1 MAFPAKFPSL
11 NAMEMTDEAR
21 QTLVRVLR
29 VAFPHENFPDGPYER
44 TADKIL
50 VEADA
55 ETWFRVALIQGLQ
68 SLDQLSDQSFCSL
81 DDDSALRVLR
91 RVEGTEFF
99 GFVRRTAVL
108 NLYDD
113 EEVWET
119 LGYEGPSSDQGG
131 YINRGFND
139 LDWLPEPRIIYPEGE
154 ELPELGAGA
163 QMGPQTVNA
172 KDESTNQPTAEQAD
186 MGEVK
191 K

>member
-1 MAFPAKFPSL
+1 MAFPAKYPSL

-44 TADKIL
+44 TAAGIL

-68 SLDQLSDQSFCSL
+68 SLDQLADGDFCSL

-113 EEVWET
+113 AEVWEA
-119 LGYEGPSSDQGG
+119 LGYEGPSFDQGG
-131 YINRGFND
+131 YIDRGFDD
-139 LDWLPEPRIIYPEGE
+139 LDWLPEPRILYLDDEDI
-154 ELPELGAGA
+154 PELGPGA
-163 QMGPQTVNA
+163 HAAPQTVNEA
-172 KDESTNQPTAEQAD
+172 DVSTNQPRAQRAD

>member
-11 NAMEMTDEAR
+11 NAMEMTDVAR

-29 VAFPHENFPDGPYER
+29 VAFPHENFPDSPYER

-68 SLDQLSDQSFCSL
+68 SLDQLSDKSFCSL
-81 DDDSALRVLR
+81 NDDEALRVLR

-99 GFVRRTAVL
+99 GFVRRTAAL
-108 NLYDD
+108 GLYDD
-113 EEVWET
+113 EEVWEI
-119 LGYEGPSSDQGG
+119 LGYQGPSFDLGG
-131 YINRGFND
+131 YVNRGFND
-139 LDWLPEPRIIYPEGE
+139 LDWLPEPRILYPEGE
-154 ELPELGAGA
+154 DLPELGPGA
-163 QMGPQTVNA
+163 HMGPQTVNVA
-172 KDESTNQPTAEQAD
+172 DESTNQPSAEQAD

-191 K
+191 R

>member
-68 SLDQLSDQSFCSL
+68 SLDQLSDKSFCSL
-81 DDDSALRVLR
+81 NDDEALRVLR

-99 GFVRRTAVL
+99 GFVRRTAAL
-108 NLYDD
+108 GLYDD
-113 EEVWET
+113 EEVWEI
-119 LGYEGPSSDQGG
+119 LGYQGPS
-131 YINRGFND
+131 
-139 LDWLPEPRIIYPEGE
+139 
-154 ELPELGAGA
+154 
-163 QMGPQTVNA
+163 
-172 KDESTNQPTAEQAD
+172 
-186 MGEVK
+186 
-191 K
+191 

>member
-29 VAFPHENFPDGPYER
+29 VAFPHKNFPDGPYER

-68 SLDQLSDQSFCSL
+68 SLDQLSDEGFCAL
-81 DDDSALRVLR
+81 DDESALKVLR

-113 EEVWET
+113 TEVWET
-119 LGYEGPSSDQGG
+119 LGYEGPSFDQGG
-131 YINRGFND
+131 YINRGFDD
-139 LDWLPEPRIIYPEGE
+139 LDWLPEPRILYPEDE
-154 ELPELGAGA
+154 PIPELGSGA
-163 QMGPQTVNA
+163 QWSPQTVNSA
-172 KDESTNQPTAEQAD
+172 EESTNQPSAARAD
-186 MGEVK
+186 MGKVEK
-191 K
+191 

>member
-21 QTLVRVLR
+21 RTLVRVLR

-68 SLDQLSDQSFCSL
+68 SLDQLSDKSFCSL
-81 DDDSALRVLR
+81 NDDEALRVLR

-99 GFVRRTAVL
+99 GFVRRTAAL
-108 NLYDD
+108 GLYDD
-113 EEVWET
+113 EEVWEI
-119 LGYEGPSSDQGG
+119 LGYQGPSFDLRRLCQSRIQRSGLAARTAHPLSGG
-131 YINRGFND
+131 RG
-139 LDWLPEPRIIYPEGE
+139 PAGTRPRCAPGTADGQRGRRI
-154 ELPELGAGA
+154 
-163 QMGPQTVNA
+163 
-172 KDESTNQPTAEQAD
+172 DESAER
-186 MGEVK
+186 
-191 K
+191 